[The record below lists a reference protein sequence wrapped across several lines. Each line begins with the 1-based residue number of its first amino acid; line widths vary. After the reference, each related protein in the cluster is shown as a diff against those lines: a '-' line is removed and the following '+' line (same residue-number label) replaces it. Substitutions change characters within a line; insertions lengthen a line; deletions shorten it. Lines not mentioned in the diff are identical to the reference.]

1 MLYLTSLHTSFTKI
15 FCQNKLK
22 KNRKLI
28 IIVFIKKAN
37 IWYDE
42 NIVSTCLSYNN
53 DLSLW
58 KYEYITAQE
67 NVLLLFISFRAIRIF
82 LILYGDS

>member
-1 MLYLTSLHTSFTKI
+1 MLYLTFLHTSFTKI

-28 IIVFIKKAN
+28 IRVFIKKAD
-37 IWYDE
+37 IWYDK
-42 NIVSTCLSYNN
+42 NTVSTCLSYNN
-53 DLSLW
+53 NLSLW
-58 KYEYITAQE
+58 KYEHITAQE

>member
-1 MLYLTSLHTSFTKI
+1 MLYLTFLHTSFTKI

-28 IIVFIKKAN
+28 IRVFIKKAD

-42 NIVSTCLSYNN
+42 KIVSTCLSYNN

-58 KYEYITAQE
+58 KYVYITAQE